1 MERARAAI
9 ARCEALLAQGE
20 RKLFDKHLAA
30 TTGAASQRSFT
41 IHDWPAS
48 MSGSMEGLE
57 AQALKSTE
65 SVPLTQLQSDLT
77 GLAKALEPYR
87 QAAAAKINVD
97 HLSQA
102 DQQEQVRD
110 LTLSTH
116 QSTSSTQ
123 AASRCSEM
131 IKKDL
136 ERRFEE
142 QAGNKAGNNCNN
154 QLDDSEPYTVAME
167 SQRLE
172 AEQIRSGESASSPQC
187 RGAGLMLECPPAPNV
202 FDSILFGLT
211 RAEAAEKQLHQ
222 AERNLKSAWEREK
235 LAKAQLDTLA
245 RKVEESNKV
254 VEDLRMQLMDLKQI
268 RSSEIETEKKLIAQV
283 AAERGKAHE
292 LERRVNELQKVAEE
306 KLRLE
311 LEVSSQREAE
321 EQLRGS
327 EKGLDSLAVGCKEVL
342 FKKWQIIRRNKS
354 QR

>member
-1 MERARAAI
+1 
-9 ARCEALLAQGE
+9 
-20 RKLFDKHLAA
+20 
-30 TTGAASQRSFT
+30 
-41 IHDWPAS
+41 
-48 MSGSMEGLE
+48 
-57 AQALKSTE
+57 
-65 SVPLTQLQSDLT
+65 
-77 GLAKALEPYR
+77 
-87 QAAAAKINVD
+87 
-97 HLSQA
+97 
-102 DQQEQVRD
+102 
-110 LTLSTH
+110 
-116 QSTSSTQ
+116 
-123 AASRCSEM
+123 
-131 IKKDL
+131 
-136 ERRFEE
+136 
-142 QAGNKAGNNCNN
+142 
-154 QLDDSEPYTVAME
+154 
-167 SQRLE
+167 
-172 AEQIRSGESASSPQC
+172 
-187 RGAGLMLECPPAPNV
+187 MLECPPAPNV

-254 VEDLRMQLMDLKQI
+254 VEHLRMQLMDLKQI

-283 AAERGKAHE
+283 AERGKAHE

-311 LEVSSQREAE
+311 LEVSSQRKAE